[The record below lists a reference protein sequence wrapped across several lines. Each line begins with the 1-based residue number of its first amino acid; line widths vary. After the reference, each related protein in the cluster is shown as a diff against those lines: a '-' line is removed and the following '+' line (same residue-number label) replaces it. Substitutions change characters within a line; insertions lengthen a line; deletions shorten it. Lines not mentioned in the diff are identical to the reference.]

1 MYTTSVEA
9 KTHFSG
15 YFSNNEIN
23 EMLGNHKFFVILK
36 KVQNKLKII
45 KGKEETRINIM
56 TMKTYLKKKVGLV
69 GHMRKI
75 QIMIKNK
82 RPKKNKTEKNPG
94 VKELTSKKEVH

>member
-1 MYTTSVEA
+1 MV
-9 KTHFSG
+9 
-15 YFSNNEIN
+15 
-23 EMLGNHKFFVILK
+23 GNLKFFVIL

-45 KGKEETRINIM
+45 KGKEEENRINIM

-75 QIMIKNK
+75 QIMIKSK